1 MSALSSFRRRLMV
14 GAYPKEQPNY
24 LCFTA
29 LESGTFTLRIGRQIG
44 TRFYKYVEYSV
55 DECATWNRTNNV
67 DNTEVIITTPTI
79 TAGNKVYWRGSGTY
93 ISNYTTV
100 ARYSNF
106 TSDGKFD
113 ASGNIASLC
122 GLKNFNNWEA
132 TTTECQFAYLFA
144 NSKIVDA
151 DALILPKFN
160 KIRPYHHTFENCIE
174 MTVMPALPDQD
185 VLYSNAYISMF
196 QGCTSLVSAKSLPS
210 TTLANG
216 CYAGMFKNCTSLV
229 NATELPATTLADDCY
244 YEMFSGTAI
253 ETAPLLNAVNISFSC
268 YRSMFYNCS
277 RLVNIQDELPAT
289 TLYERCYQ
297 SMFERCTSLTKAPRL
312 PATTMANYCY
322 YSMFQGCTSLTGTFI
337 LPATVATTQCY
348 VNMLRCNPTYIKM
361 LLIDLGSTNALTSW
375 LYGVANESSRILVK
389 HIDAVWTTTGS
400 SGVPTNWTVIYYDP
414 ALDKYYLDQQRATE
428 CDDHGNPI

>member
-1 MSALSSFRRRLMV
+1 MSELRRRLLY
-14 GAYPKEQPNY
+14 AKPKEVPNY

-29 LESGTFTLRIGRQIG
+29 LESGTFTLRIGQQIG

-196 QGCTSLVSAKSLPS
+196 QGCTSLVSAKSLPA
-210 TTLANG
+210 TTLASG
-216 CYAGMFKNCTSLV
+216 CYSSMFYGCSSLTTPPLLHATVMEADCYLQMFQGCTSLATAPTL
-229 NATELPATTLADDCY
+229 NATTLAYSCYRAMFYGCTSIVTAPSLPATTLADRCY
-244 YEMFSGTAI
+244 QAMFQGCTSLA
-253 ETAPLLNAVNISFSC
+253 TAPL
-268 YRSMFYNCS
+268 
-277 RLVNIQDELPAT
+277 LPAT
-289 TLYERCYQ
+289 TL
-297 SMFERCTSLTKAPRL
+297 KP
-312 PATTMANYCY
+312 YCY

-361 LLIDLGSTNALTSW
+361 LLIDLGSTNALISW

-414 ALDKYYLDQQRATE
+414 AVDKYYTDQTRATE

>member
-1 MSALSSFRRRLMV
+1 MSALSSFRRRLMA

-29 LESGTFTLRIGRQIG
+29 LEDGTFSLRIGQQIG
-44 TRFYKYVEYSV
+44 TRFYQYVEYSV

-67 DNTEVIITTPTI
+67 DNTEVTITTPTI

-132 TTTECQFAYLFA
+132 TTIECQFAYLFA

-151 DALILPKFN
+151 DTLILPKFN
-160 KIRPYHHTFENCIE
+160 KTRPYYHTFENCIE
-174 MTVMPALPDQD
+174 MAVMPALPDQD
-185 VLYSNAYISMF
+185 VLYSDAYISMF
-196 QGCTSLVSAKSLPS
+196 QGCTSLVSAKPLPS

-216 CYAGMFKNCTSLV
+216 CYFGMFKNCSSLV
-229 NATELPATTLADDCY
+229 NAPELPATTLVDSCY

-253 ETAPLLNAVNISFSC
+253 ETAPLLNAVNINTSC
-268 YRSMFYNCS
+268 YRAMFYNCS

-297 SMFERCTSLTKAPRL
+297 SMFERCTSLTKVPRL
-312 PATTMANYCY
+312 PATTMATYCY
-322 YSMFQGCTSLTGTFI
+322 FSMFNLTNLTGPFI
-337 LPATVATTQCY
+337 LPATNLAGTNQCY
-348 VNMLRCNPTYIKM
+348 ANMLRCKATYVKM
-361 LLIDLGSTNALTSW
+361 LAVTLGTKSLNNW
-375 LYGVANESSRILVK
+375 LYNVPNVSTSIFVK
-389 HIDAVWTTTGS
+389 HIDATWTTTGN

-414 ALDKYYLDQQRATE
+414 ALDKYYLDQQRSQE

>member
-1 MSALSSFRRRLMV
+1 MSIARRSLMNTK
-14 GAYPKEQPNY
+14 GSKEIPNY

-29 LESGTFTLRIGRQIG
+29 LESGTFSLRIGQQIG

-67 DNTEVIITTPTI
+67 DNAEVTITTPTI

-93 ISNYTTV
+93 ISNYATV

-160 KIRPYHHTFENCIE
+160 KERPYYHTFENCIE

-185 VLYSNAYISMF
+185 VLYYNAYISMF

-216 CYAGMFKNCTSLV
+216 CYSGMFKNCTSLV
-229 NATELPATTLADDCY
+229 NATELPATTLADNCY

-268 YRSMFYNCS
+268 YRLMFYNCS

-322 YSMFQGCTSLTGTFI
+322 YSMFNLTNLTGPFI
-337 LPATVATTQCY
+337 LPATNLAGTNQCY
-348 VNMLRCNPTYIKM
+348 ANMLRCKPTYVKM
-361 LLIDLGSTNALTSW
+361 LAVTLGTNSLNNW
-375 LYGVANESSRILVK
+375 LYGAPNVSTSIFVK
-389 HIDAVWTTTGS
+389 HIDATWTTTGS
-400 SGVPTNWTVIYYDP
+400 SGVPTNWKVIYYDP
-414 ALDKYYLDQQRATE
+414 ALDKYYTDQTRATE